1 MSFRTFK
8 ITLPADTN
16 NHNLY
21 SLIVGLVSNTNPYGY
36 GLAQGGTN
44 ETGITGAISGNVLII
59 PDRGIFI
66 EIQAD
71 PGNANT
77 LTVNDRNYA
86 NTTGKVLNGGDVFSV
101 SASRNSIC
109 YKDYF
114 LQGGAASQACE
125 VRLEV
130 A

>member
-1 MSFRTFK
+1 MFRTFK

-21 SLIVGLVSNTNPYGY
+21 SLIVGQVSGTNPYGY

-44 ETGITGAISGNVLII
+44 KTGITGAIPTSGIL
-59 PDRGIFI
+59 PDRGTFLEIFG
-66 EIQAD
+66 D
-71 PGNANT
+71 LSNVST
-77 LTVNDRNYA
+77 LTVNDSNYA
-86 NTTGKVLNGGDVFSV
+86 NTTGKVLNAGDIFSV
-101 SASRNSIC
+101 SNDRNTIC
-109 YKDYF
+109 FKNYF
-114 LQGGAASQACE
+114 LQGGANSQVCE

>member
-1 MSFRTFK
+1 MLRTFK

-16 NHNLY
+16 NHNLF
-21 SLIVGLVSNTNPYGY
+21 SLLVGKVTNTNVQGY
-36 GLAQGGTN
+36 GLAQGGTD
-44 ETGITGAISGNVLII
+44 ETGITGAIPTDGIL
-59 PDRGIFI
+59 PDRGISL

-71 PGNANT
+71 SGNGNT
-77 LTVNDRNYA
+77 LTVNDGNFA
-86 NTTGKVLNGGDVFSV
+86 NTTGKVLNAGDTFFITSDF
-101 SASRNSIC
+101 NSIC

-125 VRLEV
+125 VRLEI

>member
-1 MSFRTFK
+1 MFRTFK

-21 SLIVGLVSNTNPYGY
+21 SLIVGQVSSSNPHGY

-44 ETGITGAISGNVLII
+44 ETGITGAIPSSGIL
-59 PDRGIFI
+59 PDRGTFL

-71 PGNANT
+71 AANANT
-77 LTVNDRNYA
+77 LTINDSNNA
-86 NTTGKVLNGGDVFSV
+86 NTTGKVINATDVFSV
-101 SASRNSIC
+101 TSSRNTTC
-109 YKDYF
+109 FKDYF
-114 LQGGAASQACE
+114 IQGGANSQKFE

>member
-1 MSFRTFK
+1 LFRTFK
-8 ITLPADTN
+8 LTLPADTAV
-16 NHNLY
+16 HNLF
-21 SLIVGLVSNTNPYGY
+21 SLIVGTPSRTNIQGY

-44 ETGITGAISGNVLII
+44 ETGVTGAIPDSGIL
-59 PDRGIFI
+59 PDRGIFL

-71 PGNANT
+71 SGNANT
-77 LTVNDRNYA
+77 LTINDSNNA
-86 NTTGKVLNGGDVFSV
+86 NTTGKVLNATDVFSV
-101 SASRNSIC
+101 SSGRNTIC
-109 YKDYF
+109 FKDYF